1 MSHTHTYTR
10 RCKSPWARHNNPPVI
25 KNGNC
30 MRNTCTPTLHLG
42 SCTRLSTHNLLNY
55 ILFFCRH
62 ALAPSLARRLM
73 RKLALWGRCLCS
85 LYRSFFSVFVLFIR
99 VILCSLILL
108 LFFSHFLILF
118 SFSFSS
124 FPASLSVFLQPSP
137 PLSLP
142 FPSLSLC
149 FPLSP
154 PLFLSLTFSPQG
166 PETDQEGGKRR
177 KRERRSETSHKTLI
191 FGLHKVHVRIIRSR

>member
-1 MSHTHTYTR
+1 MERRRGNRMSCNLVLLFPGYSIRNLEIDIVTHTHTYTR
-10 RCKSPWARHNNPPVI
+10 RCKSPLARHNNPPVI

-108 LFFSHFLILF
+108 FFSHSLFFLLLF
-118 SFSFSS
+118 LPCLALR
-124 FPASLSVFLQPSP
+124 FPSTLPTPFP
-137 PLSLP
+137 SLP
-142 FPSLSLC
+142 FPLPLLPPFSSPFSLSHL
-149 FPLSP
+149 LSP
-154 PLFLSLTFSPQG
+154 RP
-166 PETDQEGGKRR
+166 RN
-177 KRERRSETSHKTLI
+177 
-191 FGLHKVHVRIIRSR
+191 

>member
-1 MSHTHTYTR
+1 M
-10 RCKSPWARHNNPPVI
+10 ARHNNPPVI

-99 VILCSLILL
+99 VILCSLILH
-108 LFFSHFLILF
+108 LFFSQSLFFLLLF
-118 SFSFSS
+118 LPCLALR
-124 FPASLSVFLQPSP
+124 FPSTLPT
-137 PLSLP
+137 P